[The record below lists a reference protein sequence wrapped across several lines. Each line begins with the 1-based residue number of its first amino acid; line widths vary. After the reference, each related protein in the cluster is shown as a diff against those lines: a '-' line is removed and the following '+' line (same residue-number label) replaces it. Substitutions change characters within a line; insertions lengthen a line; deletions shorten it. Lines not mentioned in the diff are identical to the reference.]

1 MSDDPGGWQRYNID
15 RAIAYSIEAIKASLL
30 INGAAAIALMAFL
43 GAVAAPN
50 SRISIDVHEIKYA
63 LITFGTGVAVCPVTF
78 LFAYLAQLFF
88 AGYVASDSYLWP
100 AETFRWAALLG
111 FVVSISLFCVGVFL
125 AAGAITTT
133 V

>member
-43 GAVAAPN
+43 GAVAAPD

-63 LITFGTGVAVCPVTF
+63 LITFGTGSRDLPFRVFGPVVFRRVCRKRQLP
-78 LFAYLAQLFF
+78 LASRN
-88 AGYVASDSYLWP
+88 V
-100 AETFRWAALLG
+100 
-111 FVVSISLFCVGVFL
+111 
-125 AAGAITTT
+125 
-133 V
+133 